1 MLTDGPV
8 GSVGLTLAAG
18 AVLVSWW
25 KALLLL
31 VPFVVWAWIIS
42 DVYDKHAARFHLGR
56 KNWNLIQ
63 LVIGAVAAAGAFVV
77 PVLAGVGGIAGFG
90 IALGASVLI
99 LGIGVAAYPIVSS
112 KDARVPPDHRV
123 KIDFS
128 KFAEKRKAKAEKK
141 QAGKAELVILR
152 PDKSKVVV
160 PDAETP
166 EFEVRTAAEGVIMR
180 AREARASQLDILPTG
195 KDGSYGVTYL
205 VDGVRQTGEGP
216 MPAQDAVRIIDFW
229 KDAGLLEVADRRKKQ
244 TADIRIAK
252 GDENYTARLTT
263 IGGQGGQR
271 LTMLF
276 DHAQAVRRSPENLGM
291 LEPQLQ
297 ELRELVQENRGT
309 VVLAAPSDGGRT
321 TLFYTI
327 VKMHDAY
334 TSNVQTIELQTEDA
348 LEGVRQNVF
357 EPGGEQEFGKLV
369 RSILRRDPRVVAVA
383 DLDADAAKE
392 MARADHERTR
402 TYASFKTDGV
412 LGAVQLWVK
421 AVGDLEQA
429 GEALHGGVAGKLVRR
444 LCENCRVAYQPSA
457 DMLKKLGLPG
467 DKVKQLYKKGG
478 QVLIKNKPE
487 VCPVCAGVGYAGQVG
502 VFEVY
507 RFGPEERDAIKKGDL
522 NALRAAL
529 RKRGLPSLQQAA
541 LRAAVEGVTSVE
553 EVLRVT
559 TEATKPGNT
568 GTKTAAAA
576 T

>member
-1 MLTDGPV
+1 
-8 GSVGLTLAAG
+8 VGLTLAAG

-25 KALLLL
+25 KALILL

-56 KNWNLIQ
+56 KKWNLIQ
-63 LVIGAVAAAGAFVV
+63 LVIGVAAAAGAFVV

-90 IALGASVLI
+90 IALGAVVLI
-99 LGIGVAAYPIVSS
+99 LGIGIGAYPFVSG

-152 PDKSKVVV
+152 PDKSKVLV

-166 EFEVRTAAEGVIMR
+166 EFEVRTASEGVVMR

-229 KDAGLLEVADRRKKQ
+229 KDAGLLDVADRRKKQ

-252 GDENYTARLTT
+252 GEENYTARLTT

-297 ELRELVQENRGT
+297 ELRELVKENRGT

-334 TSNVQTIELQTEDA
+334 TSNVQTIELQTEDS

-357 EPGGEQEFGKLV
+357 DPNGEQEFGKLV

-457 DMLKKLGLPG
+457 DMLKKLGLPA

-487 VCPVCAGVGYAGQVG
+487 VCPVCAGNGYAGQVG

-559 TEATKPGNT
+559 TESGKTGST
-568 GTKTAAAA
+568 GTKTATAA